1 MLSTISFV
9 GMGDIVIKEVL
20 EWVFKEPKFVIAAS
34 IINRLMD
41 DIVSMLEV
49 LEWVFK
55 EPKVVIA
62 TSIMNMPMDDIVSN
76 EFEQN
81 RVHVTS
87 GIKCYKKH
95 YSVSKQ
101 ENDINKECIIP
112 TKVPIPLLIHV
123 VNFERVM
130 DLLYKDE
137 DVYTHLRGVMVEC
150 VTLML
155 VDLVT
160 I

>member
-1 MLSTISFV
+1 
-9 GMGDIVIKEVL
+9 MGDIVTK
-20 EWVFKEPKFVIAAS
+20 
-34 IINRLMD
+34 
-41 DIVSMLEV
+41 EV

-101 ENDINKECIIP
+101 EVHAEFHKQI
-112 TKVPIPLLIHV
+112 
-123 VNFERVM
+123 VNA
-130 DLLYKDE
+130 
-137 DVYTHLRGVMVEC
+137 
-150 VTLML
+150 
-155 VDLVT
+155 
-160 I
+160 